1 MSLGSRGIRW
11 DDLQRFRCF
20 GRGESIDAAMKPS
33 EVPFQTLCSFF
44 DVVCRKMKPV
54 MKHRHLRRFREKFI
68 ERTSEDVFSI
78 YRLLAPAVSTR
89 LFLAIIFHTWPT
101 YEGMPGSTMASCL
114 TILVTREENRL
125 VHAQLDRERSNY
137 GLKEAN
143 LVRFLVRACTLDPKT
158 SKAAQSAENWR
169 QAGVKNAGQFS
180 KVMEE
185 VSCQLPGFHAQ
196 DATHCR
202 WHPA

>member
-1 MSLGSRGIRW
+1 
-11 DDLQRFRCF
+11 
-20 GRGESIDAAMKPS
+20 MKPS

-78 YRLLAPAVSTR
+78 YRLLAPAVSTQASS
-89 LFLAIIFHTWPT
+89 L
-101 YEGMPGSTMASCL
+101 STMRSHCTYQGTPGLTLTSCSL
-114 TILVTREENRL
+114 TILGTRWNFCL
-125 VHAQLDRERSNY
+125 LHAQLDRERSNY

-185 VSCQLPGFHAQ
+185 VSVQKRRQPLGLHVRN
-196 DATHCR
+196 ATYYQ
-202 WHPA
+202 WHLA

>member
-1 MSLGSRGIRW
+1 
-11 DDLQRFRCF
+11 
-20 GRGESIDAAMKPS
+20 MKPS

-78 YRLLAPAVSTR
+78 YRLLAPAVSTKPSCS
-89 LFLAIIFHTWPT
+89 PT
-101 YEGMPGSTMASCL
+101 VRSQRTYQGMLGSTL
-114 TILVTREENRL
+114 TPCSLTTLGTRLNFCL

-185 VSCQLPGFHAQ
+185 VGCQLLGLHVL
-196 DATHCR
+196 DATC
-202 WHPA
+202 

>member
-1 MSLGSRGIRW
+1 
-11 DDLQRFRCF
+11 
-20 GRGESIDAAMKPS
+20 MKPS

-44 DVVCRKMKPV
+44 DVACRKMKPV

-78 YRLLAPAVSTR
+78 YRLLAPAVGTILSGSCYV
-89 LFLAIIFHTWPT
+89 AHSAHV
-101 YEGMPGSTMASCL
+101 PGSTLTSCSL
-114 TILVTREENRL
+114 TVLGTRQDFCL

-185 VSCQLPGFHAQ
+185 VSVQEKRQLLGLHVL
-196 DATHCR
+196 DATCYQ
-202 WHPA
+202 WHLA